1 MAKGRFS
8 GLIFRVK
15 ELVERTGTA
24 PALIKGQVDVVLP
37 DVKSRMSTVSTP
49 VYPEKS
55 PGDFGDRRVGQ
66 PPQEEPSRGCFI

>member
-8 GLIFRVK
+8 GLNLSGE
-15 ELVERTGTA
+15 ELVER
-24 PALIKGQVDVVLP
+24 LVLHRFIKGQVDVVLP
-37 DVKSRMSTVSTP
+37 DVGADEHSRRP
-49 VYPEKS
+49 CIQKS